1 MYVTWNM
8 ESEAVRSLKI
18 FRMGTD
24 FFGGS
29 QGSHIC
35 VIQSKNRGE
44 NLRHRSIEAV
54 LRGCWLSSKA
64 RTGEQRATEDQRA
77 KPASEKFGIDLLV
90 QLRIR
95 VKTLFIPSSSRASCF
110 FSWILNLCRI
120 KTYSSS

>member
-1 MYVTWNM
+1 
-8 ESEAVRSLKI
+8 
-18 FRMGTD
+18 MGTD
-24 FFGGS
+24 SFLGVLRVLISVHTGTEQKPNCGGGS
-29 QGSHIC
+29 
-35 VIQSKNRGE
+35 E

-95 VKTLFIPSSSRASCF
+95 VKTLFIPSSSRA
-110 FSWILNLCRI
+110 
-120 KTYSSS
+120 